1 MARSQKQAM
10 AVSLLLCLAILGGPL
25 AGAAF
30 AGPQFKFGTDNV
42 GMLQLDYKGQFQM
55 VMRSNGSEADDD
67 GDTAEFNFRRNRLA
81 LMGKYGDLLEIYV
94 QSEFQENQDIT
105 ALGVSDSASGSDF
118 TLLDAVIRFNFSNAF
133 HLNVGK
139 FKYSLSRENLEA
151 CEMPLTLDRSLF
163 IRAPYTTTRDKGVAV
178 WGNLLEDRFQYRFDI
193 MNGRTATTE
202 NGPEPESDFRYTGR
216 VHVTL
221 LDPENTYGYKGTYLG
236 ERQVLTL
243 GASYQY
249 EPGVAYSDAVAMT
262 GKSDYKGWTADLFFE
277 YPLDAIGTIT
287 FSAAYEDIDLDE
299 TYKGSNPDPDAIGI
313 NGEKNGYYMKAGY
326 MLPALPLQFF
336 ARYEKWEFASLND
349 IYDQEVNWYGL
360 GANYY
365 IWGQKLKVTA
375 EYSRTDFDK
384 EDANSK
390 NFNTFVTQLQLI
402 F

>member
-1 MARSQKQAM
+1 
-10 AVSLLLCLAILGGPL
+10 
-25 AGAAF
+25 
-30 AGPQFKFGTDNV
+30 
-42 GMLQLDYKGQFQM
+42 
-55 VMRSNGSEADDD
+55 
-67 GDTAEFNFRRNRLA
+67 
-81 LMGKYGDLLEIYV
+81 YGDLLEIYV

-105 ALGVSDSASGSDF
+105 ALGVNDSSSGSDF
-118 TLLDAVIRFNFSNAF
+118 TLLDAVIRFNFNNAF

-139 FKYSLSRENLEA
+139 FKYNLSRENLEA

-163 IRAPYTTTRDKGVAV
+163 IRAPYTTTRDKGVGV

-249 EPGVAYSDAVAMT
+249 EPGVAYSDTVALT

-277 YPLDAIGTIT
+277 YPLDAIGTVT
-287 FSAAYEDIDLDE
+287 FSAAYEDIDLDD
-299 TYKGSNPDPDAIGI
+299 TYKGANPDPDAIGI

-326 MLPALPLQFF
+326 MLPNLPLQFF
-336 ARYEKWEFASLND
+336 ARYEKWEFARLND
-349 IYDQEVNWYGL
+349 TYDQKINWYGI

-365 IWGQKLKVTA
+365 IRGQNLKVTA

-384 EDANSK
+384 EDANSR